1 MNGTAVVCAQ
11 LCTYACPIQGGGW
24 EAHVAGLE
32 VGHLPRGGGVLFD
45 EYSVTPTFSVS
56 TRCLMCSM
64 LLRVDLTSVVLFYSC
79 TRSCPP
85 HPMSTTGVLTKQQE
99 LLTTAAGKAGGQRQ
113 WWWWSERTTPNEAH
127 HWRWR
132 GGGREETRD

>member
-1 MNGTAVVCAQ
+1 MNGTAAVVCAQ

-45 EYSVTPTFSVS
+45 EYSVTPTFFSVS

-79 TRSCPP
+79 TYALVPP
-85 HPMSTTGVLTKQQE
+85 PSNVNHRCSDE
-99 LLTTAAGKAGGQRQ
+99 AAGAAHDSSRQ
-113 WWWWSERTTPNEAH
+113 GRRSAAVVVVEREDYPQ
-127 HWRWR
+127 
-132 GGGREETRD
+132 